1 MGVAQTLVP
10 HARLAK
16 PLPVDGE
23 ERENDE
29 SVAPKKRKGK
39 QLEAVAYGNRHGIV
53 AVLAA

>member
-1 MGVAQTLVP
+1 MGVAQPLVP